1 MELYLQKTATY
12 VSVCF
17 KLNFFNSCKDSKI
30 IPRGIVVA
38 KNVATNVN
46 DDLFIQDVNCIYS
59 RMKTLN
65 ESSCRTYDKV
75 IEKFEYSKVKLEEEL
90 GEAAD
95 DLGLVAAA
103 RVHIERETKEELS

>member
-1 MELYLQKTATY
+1 
-12 VSVCF
+12 
-17 KLNFFNSCKDSKI
+17 
-30 IPRGIVVA
+30 
-38 KNVATNVN
+38 
-46 DDLFIQDVNCIYS
+46 
-59 RMKTLN
+59 MKTLN

>member
-1 MELYLQKTATY
+1 
-12 VSVCF
+12 
-17 KLNFFNSCKDSKI
+17 
-30 IPRGIVVA
+30 
-38 KNVATNVN
+38 
-46 DDLFIQDVNCIYS
+46 
-59 RMKTLN
+59 MKTLN

-103 RVHIERETKEELS
+103 RVHIEQYWHFHSYLILGSGP